1 MKAKEVVRIVST
13 DHCDIFHNL
22 TMMKHEGGD
31 DLDIAR
37 WQRIITKN
45 LSIGRMFW
53 VLASVKRRFIP
64 GNFVRFSFVLSSK
77 DIVHL

>member
-22 TMMKHEGGD
+22 KMINHGGGD
-31 DLDIAR
+31 DLNIAHL
-37 WQRIITKN
+37 QRVITET
-45 LSIGRMFW
+45 LSN
-53 VLASVKRRFIP
+53 VLNFIFCQEKI
-64 GNFVRFSFVLSSK
+64 NSRKFRSFFFVLSSK